1 MDVFYALAEPRRR
14 RIIELL
20 ASNGKL
26 SATEICSKFDVSA
39 QAISQ
44 HLRVLLNVHL
54 VHMEKH
60 AQQRIYQ
67 LNPESISEVTKWI
80 KLTERRWN
88 ERIDRLDSLLE
99 AKKRKNTKKR

>member
-1 MDVFYALAEPRRR
+1 
-14 RIIELL
+14 
-20 ASNGKL
+20 
-26 SATEICSKFDVSA
+26 
-39 QAISQ
+39 
-44 HLRVLLNVHL
+44 
-54 VHMEKH
+54 MEKH